1 MTIKLQ
7 SNVYIGPVNIFPNF
21 WHCIY
26 ELARSCVKRV
36 SSPASPLPLNTDD
49 DESQGVEVNEV
60 IPAVIADS
68 PLPAWQYDE
77 TTEDWHIHYSRSQP
91 TTPRE
96 EISCLQL
103 AALWAR
109 VTRGSS
115 LVRVSIHPHN
125 MLSSHLVPIL
135 RTCTIPSPCTH
146 PHNMHHLLTMYPSSQ
161 HAPSP
166 HHVPILTTCT
176 ISSPSSQHT
185 PSPHP
190 VPIFATYTIISP
202 CTHPHNMHR
211 LLTLYPSSHVV
222 ISPCTPSHILTLYPS
237 SQHVVI
243 SPSTHPH
250 NMHHLLTLYPSS
262 QHAPS
267 SHLARYSSSKHA
279 PSSHLAR
286 YPSSKHAPS
295 SHLVPILTHTM
306 HHLLTLHPSS
316 NIHHLLSLHPSS
328 QHTPPLHPE
337 PNPLTCTISSPW
349 THYHIMHHL
358 FNFYPSLPHAPSP
371 RPAPIFTIPY
381 PSRGHH
387 LLYTEKVLRGI
398 PKFT

>member
-36 SSPASPLPLNTDD
+36 SYPASPMPLNTDD

-60 IPAVIADS
+60 IPAVIADTPCLLGS
-68 PLPAWQYDE
+68 MMRPRRID
-77 TTEDWHIHYSRSQP
+77 TSIIHGHNPPHPGRKLA
-91 TTPRE
+91 R
-96 EISCLQL
+96 LQL

-125 MLSSHLVPIL
+125 MLSSHLVPIHT
-135 RTCTIPSPCTH
+135 TCTIPSPCTH
-146 PHNMHHLLTMYPSSQ
+146 PHNMHRLLTMYPSSQ

-190 VPIFATYTIISP
+190 VPIFTTYTIISP

-237 SQHVVI
+237 SQHVII

-262 QHAPS
+262 Q
-267 SHLARYSSSKHA
+267 HA

-316 NIHHLLSLHPSS
+316 NIHHLLSQHPSS
-328 QHTPPLHPE
+328 QHTPPLHSE
-337 PNPLTCTISSPW
+337 PNSLTCTFSSSW

-358 FNFYPSLPHAPSP
+358 FNFYPSLRHAPSP